1 MKRLCIYLFLMSGI
15 LLLAS
20 CTPYGLLYTHTKKPL
35 DTNMSQTPVNDNS
48 GQGDIKHIRF
58 YVDVMWDSNAIGDIA
73 NKHGIETIYYVDIE
87 TLSILT
93 IWNQYTVHVY
103 GK

>member
-1 MKRLCIYLFLMSGI
+1 LKRLNIYLFLMSGI

-20 CTPYGLLYTHTKKPL
+20 CSPYGILYTHKKEPL
-35 DTNMSQTPVNDNS
+35 DTNMSQTPVNGINGHS
-48 GQGDIKHIRF
+48 DIKHIQF
-58 YVDVMWDSNAIGDIA
+58 YVDVMWDSNAIGVIA
-73 NKHGIETIYYVDIE
+73 KEHGIETIYYTDIE
-87 TLSILT
+87 TFSVLS